1 MMKMHRVPLNKL
13 HVSNVHT
20 TYICVSMWF
29 ISIQFIYCRH
39 NFVIISFLH
48 CPWRICY
55 GIFQFCVS
63 LLTDGMWHL
72 FHSLSFYFFIFI
84 LKKIQCFYMNLQ
96 IRIFSHL
103 YRFSCISF
111 LVLRHIRISLLWL
124 LMQFC
129 ERLFNAKLL
138 LKFVQYYFIV
148 FPLYFFNFFFHLFRT
163 IECASKL
170 HGSIGQ
176 TIHWIHCIWDRER
189 IPRMHTE
196 LYSVHYTKHTHTWIN
211 SIIMSTMV
219 TINTKKKNEIIM
231 YGIFSGEKS
240 SSSSK

>member
-1 MMKMHRVPLNKL
+1 MFRTCT
-13 HVSNVHT
+13 VHT

-29 ISIQFIYCRH
+29 ISIEFIYCRH

-48 CPWRICY
+48 CRWRICY

-63 LLTDGMWHL
+63 MLTDASMVCDIYLIHR
-72 FHSLSFYFFIFI
+72 YFIFHFF
-84 LKKIQCFYMNLQ
+84 KKIPCFHIRMNLQ

-103 YRFSCISF
+103 YRFSCKSF
-111 LVLRHIRISLLWL
+111 LVLRHIRIILLWL

-170 HGSIGQ
+170 YGSIGQ

-189 IPRMHTE
+189 IPRVHTV
-196 LYSVHYTKHTHTWIN
+196 LCSVHYTKHTHTWIN

-219 TINTKKKNEIIM
+219 TINTKKTKL
-231 YGIFSGEKS
+231 
-240 SSSSK
+240 